1 VGACGYFNH
10 RFPGKDQGEIEGMSA
25 TARRAAERKKSSSR
39 PRGRRRTKGP
49 SEKIRSLAAISLANK
64 VAYLKLS
71 DLTGPENEK
80 AQAFISQTLPKRT
93 FKKGEVIRP
102 PAQKG
107 PSLSL
112 VISGRVELSRTAASG
127 TEFDIKSVEPG
138 TLFGDVP
145 SLGQALFGARA
156 TAAETSKIAF
166 ISESDFDRL
175 CSISPAIALNALKRV
190 GPRLA
195 EAERK
200 HEQSQFQPVT
210 SRIAALFLRLA
221 NQDNQVVGYTHQ
233 EMAETLGCY
242 RETVTNAIAEL
253 KQDKLVKVG
262 RKRITLLDPEALRR
276 LEMV

>member
-1 VGACGYFNH
+1 
-10 RFPGKDQGEIEGMSA
+10 MSA
-25 TARRAAERKKSSSR
+25 TAKRAVERRRSVGSR

-64 VAYLKLS
+64 VGYLKLS

-80 AQAFISQTLPKRT
+80 AQNFISQSLPKRT
-93 FKKGEVIRP
+93 FKKGESIQP

-112 VISGRVELSRTAASG
+112 VISGSVDITRASAAGNEFKIKTVEA
-127 TEFDIKSVEPG
+127 G
-138 TLFGDVP
+138 TLFGEMS
-145 SLGQALFGARA
+145 SLGQAMLGARA
-156 TAAETSKIAF
+156 VAAESTKIAF
-166 ISESDFDRL
+166 VSEADFDRL
-175 CSISPAIALNALKRV
+175 CAISPAVALNVLKRV

-195 EAERK
+195 EAERR

-210 SRIAALFLRLA
+210 SRVAALFLKLA

-233 EMAETLGCY
+233 EMAEMLGCY

-253 KQDKLVKVG
+253 KQDKQVKVG
-262 RKRITLLDPEALRR
+262 RKRITLLDPDALRK

>member
-1 VGACGYFNH
+1 
-10 RFPGKDQGEIEGMSA
+10 MSA
-25 TARRAAERKKSSSR
+25 TARRAAERKKSATSR

-80 AQAFISQTLPKRT
+80 AQTFISQSLPKRS
-93 FKKGEVIRP
+93 FKKGEIIRP

-112 VISGRVELSRTAASG
+112 VISGSVNLSRTAASG
-127 TEFDIKSVEPG
+127 TEFDIKTVEAG

-145 SLGQALFGARA
+145 SLGQAMFGARA
-156 TAAETSKIAF
+156 TAAETTKIAF
-166 ISESDFDRL
+166 VSESDFDRL
-175 CSISPAIALNALKRV
+175 CAISPAIALNALKRV

-210 SRIAALFLRLA
+210 SRIAALFLKLA

-262 RKRITLLDPEALRR
+262 RKRITLVDPDALRR

>member
-1 VGACGYFNH
+1 
-10 RFPGKDQGEIEGMSA
+10 MSA
-25 TARRAAERKKSSSR
+25 IARRATERRRSAGSK
-39 PRGRRRTKGP
+39 PRARRRTKGP

-64 VAYLKLS
+64 IAYLKLS
-71 DLTGPENEK
+71 DLTGPENER
-80 AQAFISQTLPKRT
+80 AQAFITQNLPKRT
-93 FKKGEVIRP
+93 FRKGEIIRA

-107 PSLSL
+107 PSLCL
-112 VISGRVELSRTAASG
+112 VLSGSVDLTRTSASG
-127 TEFDIKSVEPG
+127 TEYDVKTVEPG

-145 SLGQALFGARA
+145 SLGQAMFGARA
-156 TAAETSKIAF
+156 AAAETSKIAF
-166 ISESDFDRL
+166 ISETDFDRL
-175 CSISPAIALNALKRV
+175 CSISPAIALNALRRV

-195 EAERK
+195 EAERR

-210 SRIAALFLRLA
+210 SRIAALFLKLA
-221 NQDNQVVGYTHQ
+221 DRDNQVVGYTHQ

-262 RKRITLLDPEALRR
+262 RKRITLLDPDALRR